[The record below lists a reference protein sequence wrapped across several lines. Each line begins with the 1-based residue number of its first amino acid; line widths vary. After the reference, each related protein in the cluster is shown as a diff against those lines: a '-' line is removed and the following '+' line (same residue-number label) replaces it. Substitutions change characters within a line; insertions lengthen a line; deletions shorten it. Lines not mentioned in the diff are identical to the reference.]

1 MRKRWRERGRSVGDA
16 GSEVREGE
24 REHERWRDQESMRGG
39 AREGKSVRG
48 GGGGR
53 EMRGGGGRGREGR
66 GGGGGEEEE

>member
-39 AREGKSVRG
+39 AREGKRVRG
-48 GGGGR
+48 GGGGG
-53 EMRGGGGRGREGR
+53 EVGEGRER
-66 GGGGGEEEE
+66 EREKREEIE